1 MSLYQEWVDLYEG
14 QTNET
19 FQKFWNEYSAA
30 ETKIYTELLSSP
42 ESKYEGVVK
51 DKAAELDIDIKIFM
65 GFLDGIN
72 DSLKESLDIENIE
85 PDTQFSLDVDFEKL
99 YFNMLDAKADYLYTL
114 PQWDAILTEEK
125 RAEITKAFKKSKAV
139 VKEVR
144 IGRNDPCPCGSG
156 KKYKKCCGANL

>member
-19 FQKFWNEYSAA
+19 FQEFWNDYSTAEKKIYNELLSAPENEYS
-30 ETKIYTELLSSP
+30 
-42 ESKYEGVVK
+42 GVVK
-51 DKAAELDIDIKIFM
+51 DKAAELGIDEKIFM

-72 DSLKESLDIENIE
+72 DSLKESLDVESIERDSE
-85 PDTQFSLDVDFEKL
+85 FKLDIDLEKL

-114 PQWDAILTEEK
+114 PQWDTIFTEEK
-125 RAEITKAFKKSKAV
+125 RAEITKAFRKSKTV

>member
-19 FQKFWNEYSAA
+19 FQKLWNEYSAA

>member
-30 ETKIYTELLSSP
+30 ETKIYTQLLSSP

-85 PDTQFSLDVDFEKL
+85 PDTQFSLDVDYEKL

-125 RAEITKAFKKSKAV
+125 RAEITKAFKKSKTV

>member
-51 DKAAELDIDIKIFM
+51 DKATELDIDIKIFM

-85 PDTQFSLDVDFEKL
+85 PDTQFSLDVDYEKL

-114 PQWDAILTEEK
+114 PQWDAIFTEEK
-125 RAEITKAFKKSKAV
+125 RAEITMAFKKSKTV

>member
-85 PDTQFSLDVDFEKL
+85 PDTQFSLDVDYEKL

-125 RAEITKAFKKSKAV
+125 RAEITKAFKKSKTG

>member
-19 FQKFWNEYSAA
+19 FQKFWNEHSAA

-85 PDTQFSLDVDFEKL
+85 PDTQFSLDVDYEKL

-114 PQWDAILTEEK
+114 PQWDAILTDEK
-125 RAEITKAFKKSKAV
+125 RAEITKAFKKSKTV

>member
-72 DSLKESLDIENIE
+72 DSLKESLYIEKIE
-85 PDTQFSLDVDFEKL
+85 PDTQFSLDVDYEKL

-125 RAEITKAFKKSKAV
+125 RAEITKAFKKSKTV

>member
-19 FQKFWNEYSAA
+19 FQKFLNVYSAA

-72 DSLKESLDIENIE
+72 DSLKESLDIEKIE
-85 PDTQFSLDVDFEKL
+85 PDTQFSLDVDYEKL

-125 RAEITKAFKKSKAV
+125 RAEITKAFKKSKTV

>member
-85 PDTQFSLDVDFEKL
+85 QDTQFSLDVDYEKL

-125 RAEITKAFKKSKAV
+125 RAEITKAFKKSKTV

>member
-114 PQWDAILTEEK
+114 PQWDAIFTDEK
-125 RAEITKAFKKSKAV
+125 RAEITKAFKKSKTV

>member
-51 DKAAELDIDIKIFM
+51 DKAEELNIDIKIFM

-85 PDTQFSLDVDFEKL
+85 TDTQFSLDVDYEKL

-114 PQWDAILTEEK
+114 TQWDAVLTEEK
-125 RAEITKAFKKSKAV
+125 RAEITKAYKKSKTV